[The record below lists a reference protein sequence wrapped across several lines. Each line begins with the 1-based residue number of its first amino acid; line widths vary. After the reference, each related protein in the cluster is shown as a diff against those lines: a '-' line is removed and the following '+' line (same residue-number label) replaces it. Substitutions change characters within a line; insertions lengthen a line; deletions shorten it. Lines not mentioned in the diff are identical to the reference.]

1 MERKARTLNPYGP
14 LGKVLL
20 ISALLGFPGPLLH
33 AQEIQIRVLNGRNG
47 KPITKECINV
57 SLGPWH
63 GADLLV
69 PTDKNG
75 IAVLHLRGNEVTADA
90 ACQGWSKQA
99 HRAEGTDTISV
110 MGDYY
115 VACQEYGKLAPGER
129 PTPESSSNVIKEL
142 VPTYSIREILQ
153 SGITS
158 ANTCGKVRAAAKPG
172 ELIFFV
178 RPPTWLEKLKR

>member
-1 MERKARTLNPYGP
+1 MERKTRSLNLYGS
-14 LGKVLL
+14 LGRVLL
-20 ISALLGFPGPLLH
+20 ISILLSLSAPMLH

-47 KPITKECINV
+47 KAIAKECVNV
-57 SLGPWH
+57 SLGSWH

-69 PTDKNG
+69 PTNKDG

-90 ACQGWSKQA
+90 ACQGWSKEA
-99 HRAEGTDTISV
+99 HRLEGVDTISL

-129 PTPESSSNVIKEL
+129 PTPETSSTVIKEL
-142 VPTYSIREILQ
+142 APTYSIKEILQ
-153 SGITS
+153 SGIAS
-158 ANTCGKVRAAAKPG
+158 ANACGTVRATAKPG

-178 RPPTWLEKLKR
+178 RPRGFFERLKQ